1 MYSFHPV
8 PLSEIILTPANTVV
22 LYNSTVTLTCTVTSV
37 QHPNITWSA
46 PTGIILPTP
55 SNTTNSDVY
64 TSILVLSRVT
74 LDYSGT
80 YTCYSVNDGGKSSSS
95 SNVTV
100 NCKFIK
106 ELARNVYINYINL
119 SHLVLNNLP
128 CL

>member
-37 QHPNITWSA
+37 QRPNITWSA
-46 PTGIILPTP
+46 PTGVTLPNP
-55 SNTTNSDVY
+55 SNTNNNGVY
-64 TSILVLSRVT
+64 TSVLVLSQVT

-80 YTCYSVNDGGKSSSS
+80 YTCYSVNDRGKSSDS

-100 NCKFIK
+100 NCKFA
-106 ELARNVYINYINL
+106 ELARNVYIDYIIL
-119 SHLVLNNLP
+119 SHLILNNLP
-128 CL
+128 WL